1 MADQIS
7 KEERRLIR
15 QKRKKRNRLIA
26 IIVTIVVLAV
36 VGVGGYFGVSTLIK
50 AIGKGSEETTVEEIE
65 ETVAEE
71 PEVIEEEPVIEM
83 TPEIIE
89 EPEITPE
96 PEEPEQTDEEI
107 MDEMVRS
114 MIAEMTLEEKVAGI
128 FIVSPEQLTKQ
139 DNVQKAGDGTKTALE
154 QYPVGGIIYSKKNF
168 KNKDSVTELIAN
180 TSSYSRYPLFIA
192 IREEGGKA
200 SELQAALKLDKTS
213 SAKELAAAENS
224 SATFD
229 SYYSIGAYLKEYGFN
244 LDIAPVADI
253 LTNPANTSIG
263 DRSFGDDA
271 TAVASNVTAGIGGLK
286 EAGITSCISHF
297 PGQGNAN
304 GDPNQSM
311 CSTDKTKADM
321 DSCELIPFRA
331 AIDEGVE
338 MIMVGNFAAP
348 ELTGDNLPCTFSKAI
363 STELLRDEMGYDGII
378 ITDALNAKCISD
390 YYGADEAAIKA
401 IKSGVDMILL
411 PEDFEL
417 AYSGVIE
424 AINEGTIDIRRIDDA
439 LARIY
444 KVKYKDTLVRS
455 SEE

>member
-1 MADQIS
+1 MADHIS
-7 KEERRLIR
+7 KEERRLLR

-26 IIVTIVVLAV
+26 IIVTIVVFAV
-36 VGVGGYFGVSTLIK
+36 IGVGAYFGVSSLIK
-50 AIGKGSEETTVEEIE
+50 AIGGVEDKEVAQEIE
-65 ETVAEE
+65 EPVVEE
-71 PEVIEEEPVIEM
+71 PVVIEEEPVVDM

-89 EPEITPE
+89 EPEVTPE
-96 PEEPEQTDEEI
+96 PEEPEQTDEEL

-114 MIAEMTLEEKVAGI
+114 MIAEMTVEEKVAGI

-154 QYPVGGIIYSKKNF
+154 QYPVGGIIYTKKNF
-168 KNKDSVTELIAN
+168 KNKDSVNELISN
-180 TSSYSRYPLFIA
+180 TMSYSRYPLFIA
-192 IREEGGKA
+192 IKEEGGKNA
-200 SELQAALKLDKTS
+200 DLQTALKLDKTL
-213 SAKELAAAENS
+213 SAKELAATENS

-229 SYYSIGAYLKEYGFN
+229 SYYSIGSYLNENNFN
-244 LDIAPVADI
+244 LNFAPLADV

-271 TAVASNVTAGIGGLK
+271 NTVAANVTAGIGGLK
-286 EAGITSCISHF
+286 EAGITTCVSHF

-321 DSCELIPFRA
+321 EGCEFVPFKA
-331 AIDEGVE
+331 AIEAGVD
-338 MIMVGNFAAP
+338 MIMIGNFAAP
-348 ELTGDNLPCTFSKAI
+348 ELTGDNLPCTFSKVVVTDI
-363 STELLRDEMGYDGII
+363 LRNEMGYDGII
-378 ITDALNAKCISD
+378 ITDSLNAKCISE

-401 IKSGVDMILL
+401 IKSGADMILL

-417 AYSGVIE
+417 AYNGVLE
-424 AINEGTIDIRRIDDA
+424 AINDGTIDVRRIDDA

-444 KVKYKDTLVRS
+444 KVKYKDTLVSS